1 MLCGSLKSA
10 NGAATAGGQMA
21 HAIGLRG
28 LAKMPASL
36 GCAMGLQ
43 VCKRFGWVFRLPP
56 FNGLRDY
63 RKTGQGSL
71 KTVFPVFRLPQR
83 VSAVI

>member
-1 MLCGSLKSA
+1 
-10 NGAATAGGQMA
+10 MA

-71 KTVFPVFRLPQR
+71 KTVFPVFRLP
-83 VSAVI
+83 

>member
-1 MLCGSLKSA
+1 
-10 NGAATAGGQMA
+10 MA

-56 FNGLRDY
+56 FNGLRGSQG
-63 RKTGQGSL
+63 RVTIRAWGSL
-71 KTVFPVFRLPQR
+71 KSQR
-83 VSAVI
+83 TPPPIFAANNKDKAA

>member
-1 MLCGSLKSA
+1 
-10 NGAATAGGQMA
+10 MA

-28 LAKMPASL
+28 LAKMQASL

>member
-1 MLCGSLKSA
+1 MLP
-10 NGAATAGGQMA
+10 NGIFNRALRVGVATS
-21 HAIGLRG
+21 
-28 LAKMPASL
+28 ASL

-43 VCKRFGWVFRLPP
+43 VCRRFGWVFRLPP